1 MPDVTV
7 DEIRERLAELIARAQ
22 AGEAVTITDGGEPVA
37 RLVPPEEPVRARR
50 PIELETLRAL
60 TRDMPPSAGGVVRRM
75 RDGDRY

>member
-7 DEIRERLAELIARAQ
+7 DEIRERLAELIARAR

-37 RLVPPEEPVRARR
+37 RLLPPEETDCARR
-50 PIELETLRAL
+50 PVDLQMLRAL
-60 TRDMPPSAGGVVRRM
+60 TREMPESAEGVVRRM